1 MATTERERRRAQ
13 LLRVS
18 AEVFAEKG
26 YHDARIDDVVARAK
40 VARGTFYL
48 YFEDK
53 RAVFEE
59 LVTSFVARLS
69 DDITTV
75 VLDGDHARAMGELRE
90 NLLRVVRR
98 FMAEPLMARILLSA
112 AVGLDKDF
120 DQRLLAF
127 YDEITALLERSLEQ
141 AEGAGLVRPG
151 QRRVRSYCL
160 VGIIKELL
168 YQLVL
173 RGAEEPPE
181 LLVDAML
188 DLVAEGIFTDVARG
202 AIHRG

>member
-1 MATTERERRRAQ
+1 MASTERERRRAQ

-75 VLDGDHARAMGELRE
+75 VLDGDHARAMGDLRA

-98 FMAEPLMARILLSA
+98 FLAEPLMARILLSA

-127 YDEITALLERSLEQ
+127 YDEITAILERSLEQ
-141 AEGAGLVRPG
+141 AEAAGLVRPG

-173 RGAEEPPE
+173 RETDEPPE

-188 DLVAEGIFTDVARG
+188 DLVAEGIFTDVAR
-202 AIHRG
+202 AATHRG